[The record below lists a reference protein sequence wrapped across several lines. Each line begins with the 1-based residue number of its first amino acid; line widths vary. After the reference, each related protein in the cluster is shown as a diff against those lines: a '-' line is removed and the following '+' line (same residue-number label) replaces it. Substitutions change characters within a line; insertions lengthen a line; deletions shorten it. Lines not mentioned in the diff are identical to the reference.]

1 MIGLRRTLQRR
12 LADVGVKLS
21 DLVDVTRRDIALA
34 RLLTGVGSL
43 KALALDLGYSDQA
56 HFTRSFKRWTGS
68 APTAYG
74 KFNSD
79 PEQRGANSGD

>member
-1 MIGLRRTLQRR
+1 
-12 LADVGVKLS
+12 VGVKFP

-34 RLLTGVGSL
+34 RLLTGGGSL
-43 KALALDLGYSDQA
+43 KALSLDLGYRDQA

-68 APTAYG
+68 APTIYR
-74 KFNSD
+74 KSNSD